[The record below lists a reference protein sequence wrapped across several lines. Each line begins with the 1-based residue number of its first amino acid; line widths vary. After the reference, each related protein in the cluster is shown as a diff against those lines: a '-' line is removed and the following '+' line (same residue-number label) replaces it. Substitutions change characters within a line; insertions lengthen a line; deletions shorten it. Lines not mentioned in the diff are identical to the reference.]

1 MVIAYCSETT
11 KCLVETS
18 KIVSFRVYLEEIIV
32 QKALMKRNIYLLT
45 IILFLSS
52 CGVKYK
58 SVPYFQDLPP
68 MENVQEEI
76 QNNAV
81 LKIQKDDILG
91 ITVSSLNPEASAI
104 FNMGNTS
111 SAQGTSASNINPA
124 LTANGF
130 LVDKNGRIQLPLVG
144 SVSVDGL
151 TTTSARELIQGKLT
165 TYLKEPVVS
174 LRLVNFKVSV
184 LGDVARPG
192 VYPVQSERVSVAE
205 ALSMAGD
212 LSITALRNN
221 VLLIRENEG
230 KRQYI
235 RLDMHSKEIFNSPY
249 YYLQNNDV
257 LYIQPGNAKYASVDS
272 SYRNVSIIL
281 SALSVI
287 ALIISR
293 F

>member
-1 MVIAYCSETT
+1 MRKFFYLIA
-11 KCLVETS
+11 
-18 KIVSFRVYLEEIIV
+18 
-32 QKALMKRNIYLLT
+32 A
-45 IILFLSS
+45 ILFMSS

-58 SVPYFQDLPP
+58 SVPYFTDLP
-68 MENVQEEI
+68 VDSTIQEQI
-76 QNNAV
+76 LNQTV
-81 LKIQKDDILG
+81 LKIQKDDILA

-111 SAQGTSASNINPA
+111 SIQGTPSANINPST
-124 LTANGF
+124 TANGF
-130 LVDKNGRIQLPLVG
+130 MVDQKGAIQLPLIG
-144 SVSVDGL
+144 SIQVEGL
-151 TTTSARELIQGKLT
+151 TTASARDLIQSKLG
-165 TYLKEPVVS
+165 TYLKEPTVS

-184 LGDVARPG
+184 LGDVVRPG
-192 VYPVQSERVSVAE
+192 VYPIQNERVSVTE

-212 LSITALRNN
+212 LTITAVRNN
-221 VLLIRENEG
+221 VLLIRENQG
-230 KRQYI
+230 KRQYT
-235 RLDMHSKEIFNSPY
+235 RLNMQSKELFNSPY

-257 LYIQPGNAKYASVDS
+257 IYIQPGNAKYASVDS

>member
-1 MVIAYCSETT
+1 MLIAAKLPNIDLKRKMS
-11 KCLVETS
+11 
-18 KIVSFRVYLEEIIV
+18 IVSSIFDGNYCT
-32 QKALMKRNIYLLT
+32 KKLMKKNIYLLS

-58 SVPYFQDLPP
+58 SVPYFQDLSPT
-68 MENVQEEI
+68 EDVQEDI
-76 QNNAV
+76 MNSTV
-81 LKIQKDDILG
+81 LKIQKDDILA

-111 SAQGTSASNINPA
+111 SVQGNTAANINPSV
-124 LTANGF
+124 TANGF
-130 LVDKNGRIQLPLVG
+130 MVDQNGSIQLPLIG
-144 SVSVDGL
+144 SVQVSGL
-151 TTTSARELIQGKLT
+151 TTSAARETIQSKLT

-174 LRLVNFKVSV
+174 LRLVNFKVSIM
-184 LGDVARPG
+184 GDVVRPG
-192 VYPVQSERVSVAE
+192 VYPVQNERVSVAE

-212 LSITALRNN
+212 LSITAVRNN
-221 VLLIRENEG
+221 VLLIRENQG

-235 RLDMHSKEIFNSPY
+235 RLDMQKKELFNSPY
-249 YYLQNNDV
+249 YYLQNNDI
-257 LYIQPGNAKYASVDS
+257 LYVQPGNAKYASVDS